1 MEEDNV
7 NIDMNQFNNDELIL
21 KIKKDRDN
29 VSNRLINLENKLKEK
44 IDEYEL
50 LMKAQNESKAKI
62 SFLETDNKNLKQQ
75 ISDFQEQMKRME
87 KRKDSEINELNNYNK
102 NLELQKENLKSK
114 NKITEDTNSKL
125 EIQNS
130 KLKYENGA
138 LRSERDRL
146 STIIEDMRQKLEQ
159 NEEEKKKVDD
169 LKESY
174 RSKLNEIDLERK
186 SFNSKLELYE
196 RKLNEKA
203 EEYKMLIKEQ
213 INKYE
218 SLDEENKEKYNEE
231 INKKDN
237 EINAIQAKLFEMKI
251 ERDKY
256 MENSQT
262 NQQLIDEAEKNYNQ
276 KINEYSSLY
285 EKAKIELETNE
296 KSRNEEIQMLKE
308 RYIQLEN
315 ENTSLKNDLAIL
327 KHDLKDRNKQI
338 EDLENYKYNTQK
350 DLNRM
355 REYKENN
362 DFEKVKIKNDNAK
375 LITLYDNKIKNLTE
389 EYENKIYYLED
400 IKNKQANKLS
410 LMESKAL
417 EMIKSQQLLT
427 EKYKKELKN
436 TINYYEGIINNQSS
450 GKDGNINNNIIV
462 KSQEVV

>member
-102 NLELQKENLKSK
+102 NLELQYENLKSK

-400 IKNKQANKLS
+400 IKEKQAKKLS

>member
-102 NLELQKENLKSK
+102 NLELQYENLKSK

-159 NEEEKKKVDD
+159 NEEERKKVDD

-308 RYIQLEN
+308 RNLQLEN

>member
-102 NLELQKENLKSK
+102 NLELQYENLKSK

-125 EIQNS
+125 EHQNS

-159 NEEEKKKVDD
+159 NEEERKKVDD

-308 RYIQLEN
+308 RNLQLEN

>member
-102 NLELQKENLKSK
+102 NLELQYENLKSK

-296 KSRNEEIQMLKE
+296 KSRNEEIQMLKD

>member
-102 NLELQKENLKSK
+102 NLELQYENLKSK

-125 EIQNS
+125 EHQNS

-203 EEYKMLIKEQ
+203 EEYKILIKEQ

>member
-102 NLELQKENLKSK
+102 NLELQYENLKSK

-125 EIQNS
+125 EHQNS

-138 LRSERDRL
+138 LRSERDGL

-308 RYIQLEN
+308 RNLQLEN

>member
-102 NLELQKENLKSK
+102 NLELQYENLKSK

-125 EIQNS
+125 EHQNS
-130 KLKYENGA
+130 KLKYENGT

>member
-1 MEEDNV
+1 
-7 NIDMNQFNNDELIL
+7 
-21 KIKKDRDN
+21 
-29 VSNRLINLENKLKEK
+29 
-44 IDEYEL
+44 
-50 LMKAQNESKAKI
+50 
-62 SFLETDNKNLKQQ
+62 
-75 ISDFQEQMKRME
+75 MKRME

-102 NLELQKENLKSK
+102 NLELQYENLKSK
-114 NKITEDTNSKL
+114 NKITEDTNLKL

-159 NEEEKKKVDD
+159 NEEERKKVDD

-203 EEYKMLIKEQ
+203 EEYKILIKEQ

-375 LITLYDNKIKNLTE
+375 LITLYDSKIKNLTE

-400 IKNKQANKLS
+400 IKDKQAKKLS

-427 EKYKKELKN
+427 EKYKKELIN
-436 TINYYEGIINNQSS
+436 TINYYEGLINNQSS
-450 GKDGNINNNIIV
+450 GKEGNINNNIIV
-462 KSQEVV
+462 KSPEVV

>member
-87 KRKDSEINELNNYNK
+87 KRKDSEINALENKNK

-159 NEEEKKKVDD
+159 NEEERKKVDD

>member
-102 NLELQKENLKSK
+102 NLELQYENLKSK

-125 EIQNS
+125 EHQNS

-138 LRSERDRL
+138 LRSERDGL

-262 NQQLIDEAEKNYNQ
+262 NQQLIDEADKNYNQ

-308 RYIQLEN
+308 RNLQLEN

>member
-1 MEEDNV
+1 MC
-7 NIDMNQFNNDELIL
+7 IIRIF
-21 KIKKDRDN
+21 K
-29 VSNRLINLENKLKEK
+29 
-44 IDEYEL
+44 
-50 LMKAQNESKAKI
+50 
-62 SFLETDNKNLKQQ
+62 
-75 ISDFQEQMKRME
+75 
-87 KRKDSEINELNNYNK
+87 YNK
-102 NLELQKENLKSK
+102 NLELQYENLKSK

-130 KLKYENGA
+130 KLKYENGT

-400 IKNKQANKLS
+400 IKEKQAKKLS

>member
-75 ISDFQEQMKRME
+75 ISDFQEQMERME
-87 KRKDSEINELNNYNK
+87 KRKDSEINTLKNNNK

-308 RYIQLEN
+308 RNLQLEN

>member
-75 ISDFQEQMKRME
+75 ISDFQEQMERME
-87 KRKDSEINELNNYNK
+87 KRKDSEINTLKNNNK
-102 NLELQKENLKSK
+102 NLELQYENLKSK

-186 SFNSKLELYE
+186 SFISKLELYE

-308 RYIQLEN
+308 RNLQLEN

-400 IKNKQANKLS
+400 IKDKQAKKLS

>member
-102 NLELQKENLKSK
+102 NLELQYENLKSK

>member
-102 NLELQKENLKSK
+102 NLELQYENLKSK

-125 EIQNS
+125 EHQNS

-138 LRSERDRL
+138 LRRERDGL

-308 RYIQLEN
+308 RNLQLEN

>member
-102 NLELQKENLKSK
+102 NLELQYENLKSK

-203 EEYKMLIKEQ
+203 EEYKILIKEQ

>member
-75 ISDFQEQMKRME
+75 ISDFQEQMERMV
-87 KRKDSEINELNNYNK
+87 KRKDSKINELNNYNK
-102 NLELQKENLKSK
+102 NLELQYENLKSK

-308 RYIQLEN
+308 RNLQLEN

>member
-102 NLELQKENLKSK
+102 NLELQYENLKSK

-125 EIQNS
+125 EHQNS

-146 STIIEDMRQKLEQ
+146 STIIEDMRQKFEQ
-159 NEEEKKKVDD
+159 NEEERKKVEE

-308 RYIQLEN
+308 RNLQLEN

-375 LITLYDNKIKNLTE
+375 LITLYDSKIKNLTE

>member
-50 LMKAQNESKAKI
+50 LMKVQNESKAKI

-276 KINEYSSLY
+276 KINEYFSLY

>member
-75 ISDFQEQMKRME
+75 ISDFQEQMERME
-87 KRKDSEINELNNYNK
+87 KRKDSEINTLNNYNK
-102 NLELQKENLKSK
+102 NLEHQKENLKSK

-296 KSRNEEIQMLKE
+296 KSR
-308 RYIQLEN
+308 
-315 ENTSLKNDLAIL
+315 
-327 KHDLKDRNKQI
+327 
-338 EDLENYKYNTQK
+338 
-350 DLNRM
+350 
-355 REYKENN
+355 
-362 DFEKVKIKNDNAK
+362 
-375 LITLYDNKIKNLTE
+375 
-389 EYENKIYYLED
+389 KIY
-400 IKNKQANKLS
+400 
-410 LMESKAL
+410 
-417 EMIKSQQLLT
+417 
-427 EKYKKELKN
+427 
-436 TINYYEGIINNQSS
+436 TIGE
-450 GKDGNINNNIIV
+450 
-462 KSQEVV
+462 

>member
-50 LMKAQNESKAKI
+50 LLKAQNESKAKI

-102 NLELQKENLKSK
+102 NLELQYENLKSK

-125 EIQNS
+125 EHQNS
-130 KLKYENGA
+130 KLKYENGT

-308 RYIQLEN
+308 RNLQLEN

-400 IKNKQANKLS
+400 IKEKQAKKLS

>member
-102 NLELQKENLKSK
+102 NLELQYENLKSK

-308 RYIQLEN
+308 RNLQLEN

>member
-1 MEEDNV
+1 M
-7 NIDMNQFNNDELIL
+7 
-21 KIKKDRDN
+21 
-29 VSNRLINLENKLKEK
+29 
-44 IDEYEL
+44 
-50 LMKAQNESKAKI
+50 
-62 SFLETDNKNLKQQ
+62 
-75 ISDFQEQMKRME
+75 
-87 KRKDSEINELNNYNK
+87 
-102 NLELQKENLKSK
+102 
-114 NKITEDTNSKL
+114 
-125 EIQNS
+125 
-130 KLKYENGA
+130 
-138 LRSERDRL
+138 
-146 STIIEDMRQKLEQ
+146 
-159 NEEEKKKVDD
+159 
-169 LKESY
+169 
-174 RSKLNEIDLERK
+174 ERK

-308 RYIQLEN
+308 RNLQLEN

>member
-102 NLELQKENLKSK
+102 NLELQYENLKSK

-125 EIQNS
+125 EHQNS

-138 LRSERDRL
+138 LRRERDGL

-400 IKNKQANKLS
+400 IKEKQAKKLS

>member
-102 NLELQKENLKSK
+102 NLELQYENLKSK

-125 EIQNS
+125 EHQNS
-130 KLKYENGA
+130 KLKYENGT

-308 RYIQLEN
+308 RNLQLEN

>member
-102 NLELQKENLKSK
+102 NLELQYENLKSK

-400 IKNKQANKLS
+400 IKEKQAKKLS

-450 GKDGNINNNIIV
+450 GKDGNINNNLIV